1 MRTMSISSGGT
12 QADFFKELALQLND
26 KVGFT
31 LETDIDEEYLRIQG
45 DTSARMTIVF
55 SIPNMTNKIV
65 FQGVKGYATSVP
77 GGSDGLKIFLRRTGL
92 SDFELSSSTNFN
104 ISSASANA
112 NTEVTR
118 TVNIVYNYVEGNF
131 ILQIGKI
138 GESLPNRA
146 SSSPNGVL
154 SFACVDTYLF
164 YTRYNQGYS
173 VCNSNGN
180 NVNYAVCFNYNG
192 VNDVDYIKSIII
204 TNPQKIN
211 ALANGYSTS
220 NLTRFTD
227 YDLSGEKISMFTE
240 NLGMKTEE

>member
-31 LETDIDEEYLRIQG
+31 LDTDIDEEYLRIQG

-65 FQGVKGYATSVP
+65 FQGVKGYSTSAP
-77 GGSDGLKIFLRRTGL
+77 SSTDALKIFLRRTGL
-92 SDFELSSSTNFN
+92 SDNELTSSTSFT
-104 ISSASANA
+104 ISTSYANA

-131 ILQIGKI
+131 ILQVGRIGQVI
-138 GESLPNRA
+138 PYRGGYNP
-146 SSSPNGVL
+146 GVI

-164 YTRYNQGYS
+164 YTRYNNDFA
-173 VCNSNGN
+173 VCDSNGN
-180 NVNYAVCFNYNG
+180 NVGYAVCFNYNG

-211 ALANGYSTS
+211 ALTNGYSTS
-220 NLTRFTD
+220 SLTRFTD

-240 NLGMKTEE
+240 NLGMKIEE

>member
-26 KVGFT
+26 KVG
-31 LETDIDEEYLRIQG
+31 LILDTDIDEEYLRIQG
-45 DTSARMTIVF
+45 DTSAKMTIVF

-65 FQGVKGYATSVP
+65 FQGTRGYTTSAP
-77 GGSDGLKIFLRRTGL
+77 STNDGLKIFLRRTGL
-92 SDFELSSSTNFN
+92 SDLDLTGNATVRVSNSY
-104 ISSASANA
+104 ANA

-131 ILQIGKI
+131 ILQIGAI
-138 GESLPNRA
+138 YMPLPNRE
-146 SSSPNGVL
+146 SLSPTGVL
-154 SFACVDTYLF
+154 SFACVDAYLF
-164 YTRYNQGYS
+164 YTKYNS
-173 VCNSNGN
+173 AFAVCDSNGN

-211 ALANGYSTS
+211 ALTNGYSTS
-220 NLTRFTD
+220 SLTRFTD

>member
-12 QADFFKELALQLND
+12 QADFFKELALQLNN

-65 FQGVKGYATSVP
+65 FQGTKGYTTSSP
-77 GGSDGLKIFLRRTGL
+77 NSNDALKIFLRRTGL
-92 SDFELSSSTNFN
+92 SDRELTSAATFN
-104 ISSASANA
+104 ITTSYANA
-112 NTEVTR
+112 NTEATR

-131 ILQIGKI
+131 ILQIGRI
-138 GESLPNRA
+138 DAEVPYRGG
-146 SSSPNGVL
+146 SSNAVV
-154 SFACVDTYLF
+154 SFACIDTYLF
-164 YTRYNQGYS
+164 YSRYS
-173 VCNSNGN
+173 SDFTVCDSNGN
-180 NVNYAVCFNYNG
+180 SVNYTICFNYNG

-211 ALANGYSTS
+211 ALTNGYSTS

>member
-12 QADFFKELALQLND
+12 QADFFKELALQLHD
-26 KVGFT
+26 KVGFI

-45 DTSARMTIVF
+45 DTNAKMTIVF

-65 FQGVKGYATSVP
+65 FQGVGGYSTSSP
-77 GGSDGLKIFLRRTGL
+77 SYTDALKIFLRRTGL
-92 SDFELSSSTNFN
+92 SDYELTVSDYFD
-104 ISSASANA
+104 ISASAAYA
-112 NTEVTR
+112 NTKVTR
-118 TVNIVYNYVEGNF
+118 TVNIVYNYVGGNF
-131 ILQIGKI
+131 ILQVGKI
-138 GESLPNRA
+138 GQAVPYRSLDNENA
-146 SSSPNGVL
+146 I

-164 YTRYNQGYS
+164 FTWARNDFA

-180 NVNYAVCFNYNG
+180 SVHYAVCFNYNG

-211 ALANGYSTS
+211 ALTNGYSTS

>member
-31 LETDIDEEYLRIQG
+31 LDTDIDEEYLRIQG

-65 FQGVKGYATSVP
+65 FKGANGYTTSSPSSV
-77 GGSDGLKIFLRRTGL
+77 DALKIFLRRTGL
-92 SDFELSSSTNFN
+92 SDKELTVSTYFE
-104 ISSASANA
+104 ISASSANA
-112 NTEVTR
+112 NTEATR

-131 ILQIGKI
+131 ILQVGKI
-138 GESLPNRA
+138 GMAVPWRDGGSYNA
-146 SSSPNGVL
+146 I

-164 YTRYNQGYS
+164 YTTARNDFA
-173 VCNSNGN
+173 VRDSNGN
-180 NVNYAVCFNYNG
+180 NVDYAVCFKYSG

-211 ALANGYSTS
+211 ALTNGYSTS

>member
-65 FQGVKGYATSVP
+65 FQGIRGYTTGTPSSV
-77 GGSDGLKIFLRRTGL
+77 DGVKIFLRRTGL
-92 SDFELSSSTNFN
+92 SDLDLIGGSTFTISSSY
-104 ISSASANA
+104 ANA
-112 NTEVTR
+112 NTQMTR

-138 GESLPNRA
+138 GMALPNRA

-164 YTRYNQGYS
+164 YSRYNYDYV
-173 VCNSNGN
+173 VCDSNGN
-180 NVNYAVCFNYNG
+180 NVNYAICFNYDG

-211 ALANGYSTS
+211 ALTNGYSTS

-240 NLGMKTEE
+240 NLGMKLEE

>member
-26 KVGFT
+26 KVGLT

-65 FQGVKGYATSVP
+65 FQGVKGYMTSSP
-77 GGSDGLKIFLRRTGL
+77 SSTDALKIFLRRTGL
-92 SDFELSSSTNFN
+92 SDMELTNSSTFS
-104 ISSASANA
+104 ISDSYANA

-131 ILQIGKI
+131 ILQVGRIGAVVPYR
-138 GESLPNRA
+138 GGSNQ
-146 SSSPNGVL
+146 GVVN
-154 SFACVDTYLF
+154 FACVDTYLF
-164 YTRYNQGYS
+164 YTRHS
-173 VCNSNGN
+173 ADFAVCDSNGN
-180 NVNYAVCFNYNG
+180 NVDYAVCFNYNG

-211 ALANGYSTS
+211 ALTNGYSTS
-220 NLTRFTD
+220 KLTRFTD